1 MRLFFLYLFIHVI
14 LLSPFLLACMCLLYL
29 RRRKSSKYLWYCWQ
43 LKIKLELDV
52 LPMGAHISTTAC
64 RFHLLKVS
72 MVATGGNFVT
82 CRLMYTED
90 FLSTLTL
97 SLTEGIL
104 RMYTFICDVFLL
116 EMAETTYL
124 ASPHLEYKVKEGAT
138 RLSLSA
144 SHVLLLCVILYCC

>member
-1 MRLFFLYLFIHVI
+1 
-14 LLSPFLLACMCLLYL
+14 
-29 RRRKSSKYLWYCWQ
+29 
-43 LKIKLELDV
+43 
-52 LPMGAHISTTAC
+52 MGAHISTTAC

-72 MVATGGNFVT
+72 VVATGGNFVT
-82 CRLMYTED
+82 CRLMHTED
-90 FLSTLTL
+90 FLSTSTP

-104 RMYTFICDVFLL
+104 RMYTFIYDVFILTVLL